1 MDTPPILHC
10 YFLFFCRFLV
20 SNGANTDLK
29 DRFGNKPLD
38 DAKREGHEKIA
49 TLLTFKRG
57 GISLKDKNPGLVA
70 LGSSDGRTI
79 ETERVLRALE
89 EVGIPRSD
97 QRVSDALKEFPKV
110 RNNEQTDCTANLPFD
125 FLPFAIDGWHSACV
139 VSQV

>member
-1 MDTPPILHC
+1 MFVLILQHR
-10 YFLFFCRFLV
+10 CRFLV

-29 DRFGNKPLD
+29 DRFGNKPVD

-49 TLLTFKRG
+49 TFLTFKRG
-57 GISLKDKNPGLVA
+57 GVSLKGKNPGLVA

-97 QRVSDALKEFPKV
+97 QRVVDALKDYPKV
-110 RNNEQTDCTANLPFD
+110 RTRCTTICEYNVFSLCP
-125 FLPFAIDGWHSACV
+125 
-139 VSQV
+139 